1 MRLIFALVIV
11 SLFSISCNS
20 QFEVKDKDI
29 IVKAGNKILYR
40 YDVEEHIPT
49 GISSADSL
57 ITAEHYVRTWVNDV
71 LLYDIALK
79 NTNNMD
85 EINRLVEDY
94 KKSLLI
100 YQYQEQ
106 LINERLTKEID
117 SQTML
122 DYYNTNKDIYKLD
135 KIIIKGIFLKV
146 PSDAPQIDDIRKWYK
161 TINPVSIENIEKSSV
176 HNAKIYDN
184 FLDKWVDF
192 NDLSDN
198 WPRNFRDEIA
208 TVNQKKQIEEQ
219 DSTYHYFLNITD
231 YLLPGDNAPF
241 EYVSQI
247 IKEQII
253 NQQRIEFLKK
263 TEQDIYLRAVKSGQV
278 KFYNE

>member
-1 MRLIFALVIV
+1 
-11 SLFSISCNS
+11 
-20 QFEVKDKDI
+20 
-29 IVKAGNKILYR
+29 VKAGNKFLYKS
-40 YDVEEHIPT
+40 DVEEHIPAGT
-49 GISSADSL
+49 SSADSL
-57 ITAEHYVRTWVNDV
+57 IAAEHYVRTWVNDV

-94 KKSLLI
+94 KRSLLI

-106 LINERLTKEID
+106 LINERLTQEID

-122 DYYNTNKDIYKLD
+122 DYYNTNKDVFKLE
-135 KIIIKGIFLKV
+135 KTIIKGIFLKI
-146 PSDAPQIDDIRKWYK
+146 PSDAPQIDDIRKWCK
-161 TINPVSIENIEKSSV
+161 SINPASIENIEKYSV

-192 NDLSDN
+192 NDLANN
-198 WPRNFRDEIA
+198 WPQNFRDEIA

-219 DSTYHYFLNITD
+219 DSIYHYFLNITD

-241 EYVSQI
+241 EYLSSV

-263 TEQDIYLRAVKSGQV
+263 TEKDIYLRAIKSGQV